1 MGISRDSYHKR
12 YKTGATRPI
21 PHKKRKYELGR
32 QPANTKIGPKR
43 VHIIR
48 VRGGNKKM
56 RALRL
61 DAGNFSWAT
70 ERELLQVVDSPCFS
84 ISNVMIYLSST

>member
-1 MGISRDSYHKR
+1 MGISRDSWHKR

-43 VHIIR
+43 IRVIR
-48 VRGGNKKM
+48 VRGGNTKI

-61 DAGNFSWAT
+61 DAGNYSWAS
-70 ERELLQVVDSPCFS
+70 EREF
-84 ISNVMIYLSST
+84 